1 MARPRR
7 DHAKITGPFARLAKE
22 LASLRPE
29 DIPLREISKITG
41 LSAATLSRAT
51 DPTRCPSWQTMLE
64 YLPAFGEDPDTWRP
78 MWEMYATERQRRAA
92 GVPADPTQRAAY
104 QRLLPTQVLNLSE
117 CAIALRDLRLWRGD
131 PPYKTMVTRAREAG
145 VPISQ
150 STISDV
156 LNGKILATEDA
167 LKGILAGLHVGADDP
182 EYHQWLEARR
192 VLKAGRNR
200 EKISAKTTQRAAN
213 RRILRSRPMR
223 TVVRRED

>member
-1 MARPRR
+1 
-7 DHAKITGPFARLAKE
+7 
-22 LASLRPE
+22 
-29 DIPLREISKITG
+29 
-41 LSAATLSRAT
+41 
-51 DPTRCPSWQTMLE
+51 
-64 YLPAFGEDPDTWRP
+64 
-78 MWEMYATERQRRAA
+78 
-92 GVPADPTQRAAY
+92 
-104 QRLLPTQVLNLSE
+104 
-117 CAIALRDLRLWRGD
+117 
-131 PPYKTMVTRAREAG
+131 MVTRAREAG

-167 LKGILAGLHVGADDP
+167 LKGILAGLHMDAGDP
-182 EYHQWLEARR
+182 EYYQWLEARR